1 MRLLRWIVVVAIV
14 VALVFAARPYVRGL
28 SFVVRDADLQGTPRQ
43 LADLNSTAV
52 RERDIDIPA
61 DARTLRARVYE
72 STAPRGRAALAIP
85 PPGGAGIDG
94 RQVVALARSLA
105 ASGLTVVTPAIPDL
119 LGYELVPGATSDI
132 ERAAVWLASQPSFSH
147 DRKVGIVGI
156 GFSGGL
162 SVVVAGRATL
172 ADRVAFVLTIDGHHD
187 LPRVL
192 RYLCTG
198 SAPRPGQQIRLT
210 DADRST
216 FVGTPGPAGV
226 GLVLAGLAPRV
237 VPPAQAPQLRSAV
250 LQFLDA
256 DAARGGAG
264 DSRDEGTGGPTR
276 LPEPSATLV
285 RYLRDGD
292 IVHLGARLLPHVAA
306 YGGDAALSPSRSPKP
321 KAPVFVLHDSSDHV
335 IPEVEAEFLADDLR
349 GKAPVRT
356 MTGTFGAGTTER
368 PRGMGQILRL
378 AGFWGDLLSR

>member
-1 MRLLRWIVVVAIV
+1 VRFLRWIVVVAIV
-14 VALVFAARPYVRGL
+14 AALVFAGRPYVRGL
-28 SFVVRDADLQGTPRQ
+28 SFVVRDADLQGTPRR
-43 LADLNSTAV
+43 LADINGTAV
-52 RERDIDIPA
+52 HEREIEIPT
-61 DARTLRARVYE
+61 DAGTLRARVYE
-72 STAPRGRAALAIP
+72 PAAPRGRAALAVP
-85 PPGGAGIDG
+85 APGGAGIDG
-94 RQVVALARSLA
+94 REIVALARNLA
-105 ASGLTVVTPAIPDL
+105 ASGITVVTPAIPDL
-119 LGYELVPGATSDI
+119 LGYELVPEATSAI
-132 ERAAVWLASQPSFSH
+132 ERAAVWLASQPSFAP
-147 DRKVGIVGI
+147 DRKVGVVGL

-162 SVVVAGRATL
+162 SVVAAGRATL
-172 ADRVAFVLTIDGHHD
+172 ADHVAFVVTIGGHDD

-216 FVGTPGPAGV
+216 FIGTPGPDGV

-237 VPPAQAPQLRSAV
+237 VPSAQAPQLRSAV

-256 DAARGGAG
+256 GVARGGAG
-264 DSRDEGTGGPTR
+264 EGRDEGAVGARP
-276 LPEPSATLV
+276 LPEPSATLI

-292 IVHLGARLLPHVAA
+292 IVHLSARLLPHVAA

-321 KAPVFVLHDSSDHV
+321 TAPVFVLHDSSDRV

-356 MTGTFGAGTTER
+356 MSGAIGAGTAEQT
-368 PRGMGQILRL
+368 RGIGQILRL
-378 AGFWGDLLSR
+378 AGFWGDVLGR